1 MANLNLKYIRDH
13 YFSVS
18 TPHYQVA
25 ATNPFYRIY
34 SVGCSLI
41 SQTLLLLSCLPLLTI
56 KRLPEPLHQFPVRE
70 FYHHQWLD
78 DLQHITPPHNKVAYA
93 AARIVDAYRVASE
106 YGVLSK
112 YLKRKRSCEYGCEC
126 ECTGD
131 CSRITM

>member
-13 YFSVS
+13 YCSAW
-18 TPHYQVA
+18 PLRLQLG
-25 ATNPFYRIY
+25 ATSPFYQIY
-34 SVGCSLI
+34 SVSCSLM
-41 SQTLLLLSCLPLLTI
+41 SQTLLLIACLPLLTI

-78 DLQHITPPHNKVAYA
+78 DLQPVKPPHSKVVYA
-93 AARIVDAYRVASE
+93 AARVVDSYRVASE
-106 YGVLSK
+106 YGVFSK